1 MLRVFD
7 EGRLFAEIYGE
18 GPIRVVWLHGWARR
32 GDDFATCAR
41 ALAEDG
47 VASVSFDL
55 PGFGSSPLP
64 LEVGGAPVYAD
75 SLLETL
81 REVALEPV
89 ILVGHSFGGAV
100 AVTLAAREPAL
111 VRHLILTGT
120 PRLSRST
127 KKRGAPLGYR
137 IVRWARRRGLVSEAR
152 LERARQRYGSLDYR
166 RAHGALRE
174 ILVASVNENYEAAMR
189 ALTMPVTMIWGA
201 NDRDAPIEVARR
213 ALELVSVPITWRT
226 LDGVGHLTPSEAPQV
241 LVDAVRDAL
250 AS

>member
-1 MLRVFD
+1 MLKVFD
-7 EGRLFAEIYGE
+7 EGRLFAETYGE

-32 GDDFATCAR
+32 GEDFATCAR
-41 ALAEDG
+41 ALADDG

-64 LEVGGAPVYAD
+64 REVGGAAVYAD
-75 SLLETL
+75 ALLGAF
-81 REVALEPV
+81 REVALDPV

-100 AVTLAAREPAL
+100 AVTLAAREPTL

-120 PRLSRST
+120 PRLSRATT
-127 KKRGAPLGYR
+127 KNVTPFSYR
-137 IVRWARRRGLVSEAR
+137 VLRWARRRGLVSEAR

-174 ILVASVNENYEAAMR
+174 ILVASVNENYEGAMR
-189 ALTMPVTMIWGA
+189 ALTTPVTMIWGA
-201 NDRDAPIEVARR
+201 NDLDAPIEVARR
-213 ALELVSVPITWRT
+213 SLELVSVPITWRT
-226 LDGVGHLTPSEAPQV
+226 LDGVGHLTPSEAPQI

-250 AS
+250 TS